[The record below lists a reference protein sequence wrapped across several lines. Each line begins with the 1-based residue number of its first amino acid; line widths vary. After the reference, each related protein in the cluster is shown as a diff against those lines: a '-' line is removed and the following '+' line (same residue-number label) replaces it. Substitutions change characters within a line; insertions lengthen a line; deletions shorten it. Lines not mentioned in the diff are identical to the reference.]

1 MKRTIARVALAA
13 GIAMG
18 LIPSLAAAETQT
30 ALFAGGCFWCVESDM
45 DAVTGVKSTISGYAG
60 GETAN
65 PTYQDYS
72 SGGHREVVQVEF
84 DSAAVSYRTLVDI
97 FLRTIDVT
105 DAGGQF
111 CDRGH
116 SYSTA
121 IHALDEEQAKAAR
134 DAVADAAKALGR
146 EIVTPV
152 EGPAQFW
159 AAEDYHQGYYMSEAR
174 LLTRFGYVTRASAY
188 KGYRKGCGRDARVRA
203 VWGDEAYKG
212 VHHGS

>member
-1 MKRTIARVALAA
+1 MRQIVMRLAMAA
-13 GIAMG
+13 GLAMVAISP
-18 LIPSLAAAETQT
+18 LRAAGTET

-45 DAVTGVKSTISGYAG
+45 DGVAGVTKTISGYAG
-60 GETAN
+60 GTTAN
-65 PTYQDYS
+65 PTYRTYHN
-72 SGGHREVVQVEF
+72 GGHREVVQVEF
-84 DSAAVSYRTLVDI
+84 DPAKVSYGDLVSI

-116 SYSTA
+116 AYSTA
-121 IHALDEEQAKAAR
+121 IYALDDKQAAQAK
-134 DAVADAAKALGR
+134 DAIADAGKVLGR
-146 EIVTPV
+146 DIVTPV
-152 EGPAQFW
+152 EGSAKFW
-159 AAEDYHQGYYMSEAR
+159 PAEDYHQNYYMSQVR
-174 LLTRFGYVTRASAY
+174 QLTRFGYVTRASAY